1 MSNDKLVLKDSTE
14 IMLESSQGIGAL
26 HVLAA
31 GKQAACTLWGKFAKD
46 NLSQVSIKNSSGLTV
61 GSYSDL
67 VLDHVEGREKEDG
80 TVKMTFCLREKST
93 EEVLEERVTSLEEGY
108 EVHTGAIDDIG
119 QAVSDLMEGG
129 AQ

>member
-14 IMLESSQGIGAL
+14 ITLESSQGIGAL

-31 GKQAACTLWGKFAKD
+31 GKQAACTLWGKFTKE

-80 TVKMTFCLREKST
+80 TVKMTFCLREKSSV
-93 EEVLEERVTSLEEGY
+93 EVLEERVTSLEGGY

-129 AQ
+129 VQ

>member
-14 IMLESSQGIGAL
+14 ITLESSQGIGAL

-31 GKQAACTLWGKFAKD
+31 GKQAACTLWGKLTKE

-61 GSYSDL
+61 GNYSDL

-80 TVKMTFCLREKST
+80 TVEMTFCLREKST

>member
-14 IMLESSQGIGAL
+14 ITLEASQGIGAL

-31 GKQAACTLWGKFAKD
+31 GKQAACTLWGKFTKD
-46 NLSQVSIKNSSGLTV
+46 NLSQVIFQNSSGLTV
-61 GSYSDL
+61 GNYSDL

-80 TVKMTFCLREKST
+80 TVKMTFCLREKSP
-93 EEVLEERVTSLEEGY
+93 EEILGERVTSLEAGY
-108 EVHTGAIDDIG
+108 QVHTGAIDDIA
-119 QAVSDLMEGG
+119 QAVSDIMEGG